1 MYTITGKVKGIIY
14 ESDDSNYKVGLFR
27 INKTDKEEWNI
38 HIGKVVT
45 FTGYIGELDTESNY
59 QFKGDFVRH
68 KRYGFQFSV
77 YDYRRE
83 EITGS
88 EAILEFLKSPLV
100 KNCGEKTAISII
112 EKFGDKAL
120 EKIKESPNNLLMID
134 NISEKRALDIYN
146 SVLSYDSRDKEIL
159 DLKNMGFTMQE
170 VMLLIKKYD
179 DSAINIVNDNIYKLI
194 KLISFKRLDTIYLKN
209 HEYDTD
215 IRIKAC
221 IIEVLKRL
229 SFNTGSMYSYKEEIL
244 SSLRSNFNIYD
255 IDINNYLEELV
266 TSSELVIDGD
276 KYYLKDN
283 YDIEVY
289 IADYFNYVNSL
300 SLFNYKDLDKE
311 LREFEKNNN
320 IIYDS
325 NQENAIKSCLN
336 NRISIITGGP
346 GTGKTTIL
354 NAIVNLYIKLNKIK
368 KSNIDSVVALLAPT
382 GRASRKMSEASGI
395 NASTIHRYLKW
406 NKDSDDFLINEDNK
420 NYHKLIIIDE
430 VSMIDTYLLSSLCK
444 GLTYNVQIILVGDVN
459 QLPSVGPGN
468 VLDDLISSDLFNY
481 CPLDKIYRQSINSYI
496 PVLAKEIKDKNM
508 DIDFTKKMDD
518 YNFLEVKRDYLKDAI
533 YQVVKKSKDKGIS
546 VNNIQVLVPM
556 YRGDNGID
564 ELNKVLRDIY
574 NPLDKQKEISI
585 GDYIY
590 RENDKV
596 IQLVNDP
603 DNGIYNGDIGYI
615 EKIEEIKFP
624 VKKESITIN
633 FDDNRVIFNRS
644 DMINIKH
651 AYAISINKS
660 QGSEFAHVILPIS
673 LDYYRM
679 LYNKLIYTGVSRA
692 KKSLVVLGEKK
703 AFLIA
708 VSNDFT
714 ELRKTTL
721 KERLLYNI
729 N

>member
-1 MYTITGKVKGIIY
+1 
-14 ESDDSNYKVGLFR
+14 
-27 INKTDKEEWNI
+27 
-38 HIGKVVT
+38 
-45 FTGYIGELDTESNY
+45 
-59 QFKGDFVRH
+59 
-68 KRYGFQFSV
+68 
-77 YDYRRE
+77 
-83 EITGS
+83 
-88 EAILEFLKSPLV
+88 
-100 KNCGEKTAISII
+100 
-112 EKFGDKAL
+112 
-120 EKIKESPNNLLMID
+120 
-134 NISEKRALDIYN
+134 
-146 SVLSYDSRDKEIL
+146 
-159 DLKNMGFTMQE
+159 
-170 VMLLIKKYD
+170 
-179 DSAINIVNDNIYKLI
+179 
-194 KLISFKRLDTIYLKN
+194 
-209 HEYDTD
+209 
-215 IRIKAC
+215 
-221 IIEVLKRL
+221 
-229 SFNTGSMYSYKEEIL
+229 
-244 SSLRSNFNIYD
+244 
-255 IDINNYLEELV
+255 
-266 TSSELVIDGD
+266 
-276 KYYLKDN
+276 
-283 YDIEVY
+283 
-289 IADYFNYVNSL
+289 
-300 SLFNYKDLDKE
+300 
-311 LREFEKNNN
+311 
-320 IIYDS
+320 
-325 NQENAIKSCLN
+325 
-336 NRISIITGGP
+336 
-346 GTGKTTIL
+346 
-354 NAIVNLYIKLNKIK
+354 
-368 KSNIDSVVALLAPT
+368 
-382 GRASRKMSEASGI
+382 MSEASGI

>member
-1 MYTITGKVKGIIY
+1 
-14 ESDDSNYKVGLFR
+14 
-27 INKTDKEEWNI
+27 
-38 HIGKVVT
+38 
-45 FTGYIGELDTESNY
+45 
-59 QFKGDFVRH
+59 
-68 KRYGFQFSV
+68 
-77 YDYRRE
+77 
-83 EITGS
+83 
-88 EAILEFLKSPLV
+88 
-100 KNCGEKTAISII
+100 
-112 EKFGDKAL
+112 
-120 EKIKESPNNLLMID
+120 
-134 NISEKRALDIYN
+134 
-146 SVLSYDSRDKEIL
+146 
-159 DLKNMGFTMQE
+159 
-170 VMLLIKKYD
+170 
-179 DSAINIVNDNIYKLI
+179 
-194 KLISFKRLDTIYLKN
+194 
-209 HEYDTD
+209 
-215 IRIKAC
+215 
-221 IIEVLKRL
+221 
-229 SFNTGSMYSYKEEIL
+229 
-244 SSLRSNFNIYD
+244 
-255 IDINNYLEELV
+255 
-266 TSSELVIDGD
+266 
-276 KYYLKDN
+276 
-283 YDIEVY
+283 
-289 IADYFNYVNSL
+289 
-300 SLFNYKDLDKE
+300 
-311 LREFEKNNN
+311 
-320 IIYDS
+320 
-325 NQENAIKSCLN
+325 
-336 NRISIITGGP
+336 
-346 GTGKTTIL
+346 
-354 NAIVNLYIKLNKIK
+354 
-368 KSNIDSVVALLAPT
+368 
-382 GRASRKMSEASGI
+382 MSEASGI

-406 NKDSDDFLINEDNK
+406 NKDNDDFLINEDNK

-430 VSMIDTYLLSSLCK
+430 VSMIDSFLLSSLCK

-481 CPLDKIYRQSINSYI
+481 CPLNKIYRQSINSYI

-633 FDDNRVIFNRS
+633 FDDNRVIFSRS

-651 AYAISINKS
+651 AYAISIHKS

-714 ELRKTTL
+714 ELRKTSL